1 MLCPRCGHENSE
13 DALFCAYCGVPL
25 GQEGINA
32 LDDGWEEYEEE
43 LPAHRSRA
51 PLVIVLVVLIL
62 VAAGFGLSV
71 GWHQTKGEWPWETLR
86 GQAVSS
92 SQGAAPADS
101 HEPML
106 TRPDTADYNAAM
118 LAASVAQSGFQDF
131 RVTENEISNIQK
143 DQNLSDVTSYRFTV
157 TKPMAVLH
165 MELRL
170 PQIASDDDVNSLGS
184 ASAGSTPSQSNA
196 PQVMTWAVDT
206 WKLTGVWNDEAGNS
220 LVITSCEAGT
230 LEGSFVPNGS
240 TAGIPL
246 TGSVS
251 EQGTVSLLGSKTE
264 VSGTF
269 SPAGT
274 GNLIVKS
281 DNQESPAAE
290 YVMLSTAV
298 PTVPQAS
305 VSSATSDISSS
316 ANLGQNLQKGDIF
329 PQSSKRLLTDLDFV
343 PVVLSGQAAD
353 KLALARNEIYA
364 RHGLDFKKEPYR
376 SHFYALD
383 WYKKLPK
390 VTTVPDSKLSDIER
404 KNIEKIQAYEK
415 RY

>member
-1 MLCPRCGHENSE
+1 MLCPRCGRENSE

-25 GQEGINA
+25 GQQGINA

-43 LPAHRSRA
+43 LPSHHSRA

-71 GWHQTKGEWPWETLR
+71 GWHQTKGEWPWESLR
-86 GQAVSS
+86 GQTTSS
-92 SQGAAPADS
+92 TQGAAPADS
-101 HEPML
+101 HGPML
-106 TRPDTADYNAAM
+106 MRPDTADYNAAM
-118 LAASVAQSGFQDF
+118 LAAAVTQSDFQDF
-131 RVTENEISNIQK
+131 RVTENEISDIQK

-170 PQIASDDDVNSLGS
+170 PQTTLDDGVHSQENT
-184 ASAGSTPSQSNA
+184 SAGSTPSQSNA

-206 WKLTGVWNDEAGNS
+206 WKLTGVWNDDTGNS
-220 LVITSCEAGT
+220 LVIASCEAGA
-230 LEGSFVPNGS
+230 LEGSFVPHGS
-240 TAGIPL
+240 TTGISL
-246 TGSVS
+246 SGTVS

-264 VSGTF
+264 ISGTF

-298 PTVPQAS
+298 PVVPQAPA
-305 VSSATSDISSS
+305 SSGSAAASSTN
-316 ANLGQNLQKGDIF
+316 AGQNLQNGDIF
-329 PQSSKRLLTDLDFV
+329 PQSSRRLLTDLDFV
-343 PVVLSGQAAD
+343 PVVLSGQARD

-364 RHGLDFKKEPYR
+364 RHGLDFQKEPYR
-376 SHFYALD
+376 SHFYAQD

-390 VTTVPDSKLSDIER
+390 VTTVPDSRLSDIER